1 MVTLGTAIRS
11 CRQAVAAAL
20 EALAKDTAGGGK
32 DELETTLCYFR
43 QACSMRRFCIW
54 GGRHYA
60 HLARPGGGVEE
71 AIMDKKKKIPKIKWI
86 EPEM

>member
-1 MVTLGTAIRS
+1 
-11 CRQAVAAAL
+11 
-20 EALAKDTAGGGK
+20 
-32 DELETTLCYFR
+32 
-43 QACSMRRFCIW
+43 MRRFCIW

>member
-1 MVTLGTAIRS
+1 
-11 CRQAVAAAL
+11 
-20 EALAKDTAGGGK
+20 
-32 DELETTLCYFR
+32 
-43 QACSMRRFCIW
+43 MRRFCIW
-54 GGRHYA
+54 GGRYYA